1 MLLFVLVYGYSHFV
15 DYWVLSRIFGDKRM
29 KATNSWDEFLSVFFY
44 INKAYYYT
52 NILCKYN
59 AFCTL
64 ICSPYHYMGQNLVY
78 WIFIKLVEG
87 LMLLLRGC
95 KSCPTELVEQNNKE
109 ENGCKN
115 FTSGI

>member
-1 MLLFVLVYGYSHFV
+1 
-15 DYWVLSRIFGDKRM
+15 
-29 KATNSWDEFLSVFFY
+29 
-44 INKAYYYT
+44 
-52 NILCKYN
+52 
-59 AFCTL
+59 
-64 ICSPYHYMGQNLVY
+64 MGQNLVY

-95 KSCPTELVEQNNKE
+95 KSCPTELVEQSNKE